1 MKQQVDRRTSYTMVD
16 QLSVANMI
24 CDEQNIPK
32 RPSTGMLNEDIDED
46 MISCEQKMLP
56 DKLDDLKGISA
67 VQKIDNGRNMYGY
80 RFVKVSKSKQI
91 KLVS

>member
-16 QLSVANMI
+16 QLSVAKMI
-24 CDEQNIPK
+24 CHEQNIPK

-56 DKLDDLKGISA
+56 DKLDDLKGIST
-67 VQKIDNGRNMYGY
+67 VQKVDNGRNMYGY
-80 RFVKVSKSKQI
+80 RFVKVSKSMG
-91 KLVS
+91 LY